1 MSLCYSVRKMKSNR
15 GLFFLQN
22 GYFGLLVLASLF
34 YFSHIAWGIE
44 EPLQEPINE
53 APYVLCRHS
62 KMIRTIRVTQSKEK
76 GPCETLYTKLG
87 VDRKVGYGIHLTSCR
102 QIVDNIR
109 RNLEVADWQCKDITA
124 KASISHSMADG
135 PIREE

>member
-1 MSLCYSVRKMKSNR
+1 MKSN
-15 GLFFLQN
+15 GCLFFVQN
-22 GYFGLLVLASLF
+22 QYFWLVFVAALIC
-34 YFSHIAWGIE
+34 FSDIAFGVE
-44 EPLQEPINE
+44 EPLKESINE

-62 KMIRTIRVTQSKEK
+62 KMIRTIRVKQSGEK
-76 GPCETLYTKLG
+76 GLCETLYTKSG

-124 KASISHSMADG
+124 KASISNSTA
-135 PIREE
+135 EEPVRAE